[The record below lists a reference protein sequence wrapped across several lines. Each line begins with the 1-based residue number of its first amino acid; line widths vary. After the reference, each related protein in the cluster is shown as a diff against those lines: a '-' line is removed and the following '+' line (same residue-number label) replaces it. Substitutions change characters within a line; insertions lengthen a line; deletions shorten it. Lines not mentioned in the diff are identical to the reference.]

1 MRSVKGMSVKIRDA
15 QTGNEI
21 LSSSSFYK
29 LKKENVYEITLGR
42 YSWENASGKWG
53 ILKGI
58 EKEVECDK
66 VYINETDGVYYK
78 FVPKTTGYYSVE
90 GGFMTKSGIRFIPKK
105 CLPGMRII

>member
-1 MRSVKGMSVKIRDA
+1 M
-15 QTGNEI
+15 GN
-21 LSSSSFYK
+21 
-29 LKKENVYEITLGR
+29 
-42 YSWENASGKWG
+42 
-53 ILKGI
+53 LKGI